1 MGLFDLTGRTALVT
15 GASRG
20 IGRAVAVALARQG
33 AYVAVNYQ
41 SNAQAAEEA
50 LGLVRAAGGDGELL
64 PFDVADGDQVTAAVD
79 DLTKRKGP
87 LGVAVANA
95 GIALDGLLLRVRDE
109 DLDRTFA
116 VNVKGA
122 VNLCRA
128 ALRTMM
134 RARWGR
140 LVLVTSV
147 VGESGNPGQAVY
159 AASKGAL
166 LALTKTLAREYGS
179 RGVTANAVAPGFIET
194 DMTAAIPDAL
204 RKKTLEATA
213 AGRFGT
219 PDEVAAAV
227 VYLASPEAGYVT
239 GQVLRVNGGLYM

>member
-1 MGLFDLTGRTALVT
+1 MGVFDLTGRTALVT
-15 GASRG
+15 GGSRG

-41 SNAQAAEEA
+41 TNAQAAEEA
-50 LGLVRAAGGDGELL
+50 LALLRAAGGDGELL
-64 PFDVADGDQVTAAVD
+64 PFDVSDGDKVTAAVE

-95 GIALDGLLLRVRDE
+95 GIAIDGLLLRVKDE

-122 VNLCRA
+122 VNLSRA

-204 RKKTLEATA
+204 RKKTLESTPL
-213 AGRFGT
+213 GRFGT
-219 PDEVAAAV
+219 PEEVAAAV
-227 VYLASPEAGYVT
+227 VYLASPEAGFVT